1 MGKKKRGHPDLEELL
16 SRPWCY
22 YCERDFD
29 DLKILIS
36 HQKAKHFK
44 CDRCGRRLNTAGG
57 LSVHM
62 SQVHK
67 ETLSAV
73 DNALPNRSS
82 LDIEIFGMEGVPE
95 DVLQAHNQRV
105 LTQYHQAEAERRA
118 VTGNPAPG
126 VQGGGSQPK
135 KPKFESPAEL
145 KKRLAEHKAKL
156 AEQAAGSSS
165 GDVTPLGAGH
175 GLQTASPAYVS
186 TPQYPTTSQL
196 PLNGS
201 GQPYP
206 YPQPYGHSGATYPP
220 GAASF
225 QKQPDYASPVYA
237 QYPPPVQ
244 QFPTTQF
251 SPPQM
256 SPQQFPPAASTLPQR
271 PLGTKTPPVSFQQQQ
286 QSLRTQTPPQTSPF
300 PSRPPNLP
308 TAPSLPQRPS
318 FGAPQVNAFQ
328 MQQLHHGQPSYGIEK
343 SQSSRSPSGP
353 LPAGEQPSTSIDD
366 LISGAAKQADE
377 IAGKSPTPTG
387 KPEDGIGEKPAKKE
401 KEKPKATRM
410 VYSDNEISPEEKMAR
425 LPRYAFVP
433 KRKEET
439 VLEDATT
446 AAAAGVN
453 TASDH
458 LEEWWQRP
466 AKSSTHQSSTRHMY
480 PLNAVSALILSNCD
494 EQARARLKKPE
505 SEPDKAVELYRKDK
519 TTVHG

>member
-105 LTQYHQAEAERRA
+105 LTQYQQAEAERRA

-126 VQGGGSQPK
+126 VPGGGSQSK

-165 GDVTPLGAGH
+165 GDVTPVGAGQ
-175 GLQTASPAYVS
+175 GIQTGAAAYAP
-186 TPQYPTTSQL
+186 TTQYPTSQQ

-201 GQPYP
+201 SQPYP
-206 YPQPYGHSGATYPP
+206 YPQPYGHTGAYQP

-237 QYPPPVQ
+237 QYPPTVQ

-256 SPQQFPPAASTLPQR
+256 SPQHYPPAASTLPQR
-271 PLGTKTPPVSFQQQQ
+271 PLGTNTPPVAFQQQQ
-286 QSLRTQTPPQTSPF
+286 APRTQTPPQTSPF
-300 PSRPPNLP
+300 PSRTPSLP

-318 FGAPQVNAFQ
+318 FGVPQVNAFQ
-328 MQQLHHGQPSYGIEK
+328 MQQLHHGQPSYGAEQ

-353 LPAGEQPSTSIDD
+353 HPTGEQPSSSIDD
-366 LISGAAKQADE
+366 LISGAAKQVDE
-377 IAGKSPTPTG
+377 MAGKSSTPTA
-387 KPEDGIGEKPAKKE
+387 KPEDGTGEKPARKE
-401 KEKPKATRM
+401 KEKSKATRM
-410 VYSDNEISPEEKMAR
+410 VYSDNEISPEEKMAQ
-425 LPRYAFVP
+425 LPRYAYVP
-433 KRKEET
+433 ERKEDT
-439 VLEDATT
+439 VLGDTTT
-446 AAAAGVN
+446 AAVVGVN
-453 TASDH
+453 TASDT
-458 LEEWWQRP
+458 LVNPPQ
-466 AKSSTHQSSTRHMY
+466 
-480 PLNAVSALILSNCD
+480 
-494 EQARARLKKPE
+494 
-505 SEPDKAVELYRKDK
+505 
-519 TTVHG
+519 

>member
-105 LTQYHQAEAERRA
+105 LTQYHQAEVERRA

-126 VQGGGSQPK
+126 VPGGGSQPK

-165 GDVTPLGAGH
+165 GDVTPIGAGQ
-175 GLQTASPAYVS
+175 GLQTGSAAYAP
-186 TPQYPTTSQL
+186 TPQYPTGQQ

-201 GQPYP
+201 SQPYP
-206 YPQPYGHSGATYPP
+206 YPQPYGHSVATYQQ

-225 QKQPDYASPVYA
+225 QKQPDYAAPVYA
-237 QYPPPVQ
+237 QYPPTAQ

-256 SPQQFPPAASTLPQR
+256 SPQQYPPAASTLPQR
-271 PLGTKTPPVSFQQQQ
+271 PLGTNTPPVSFQQQQ
-286 QSLRTQTPPQTSPF
+286 QVLRTQTPPQTSPF
-300 PSRPPNLP
+300 PSRPPSLP

-318 FGAPQVNAFQ
+318 FGAPLVNAFQ
-328 MQQLHHGQPSYGIEK
+328 MQQLHHGQPSYGLEQ
-343 SQSSRSPSGP
+343 SQSSRSPSRP
-353 LPAGEQPSTSIDD
+353 HPAGEQPSTSVDD

-377 IAGKSPTPTG
+377 MAGKSPATTA
-387 KPEDGIGEKPAKKE
+387 KPEDGTGEKPAKKE
-401 KEKPKATRM
+401 KEKSKATRM
-410 VYSDNEISPEEKMAR
+410 VYSDNEISPEEKMAQ

-433 KRKEET
+433 ERNEET
-439 VLEDATT
+439 LLGNATT
-446 AAAAGVN
+446 AAVAGVN
-453 TASDH
+453 TASNQ
-458 LEEWWQRP
+458 LVNPPQ
-466 AKSSTHQSSTRHMY
+466 
-480 PLNAVSALILSNCD
+480 
-494 EQARARLKKPE
+494 
-505 SEPDKAVELYRKDK
+505 
-519 TTVHG
+519 